1 VGGVFVLMALPIS
14 LWDITQHVAH
24 ESAPHLQRHVVRI
37 LWMVPIYAMNAWIS
51 LVLPAASVYLDS
63 LRECYE
69 AYVIYNF
76 MRFLL
81 NFLEHQQPPPEM
93 ALRDKTQVS
102 TQYLFYLTKFQLHNK
117 YSLLFTPPPHLFK

>member
-1 VGGVFVLMALPIS
+1 MCYVCHQGPIVGGVFVLMALPIS

-37 LWMVPIYAMNAWIS
+37 LWMVPIYAVNAWSS
-51 LVLPAASVYLDS
+51 LVFPAAAVYLDS

-81 NFLEHQQPPPEM
+81 NFLQHQQNPPEM
-93 ALRDKTQVS
+93 ALRDKTLVRIS
-102 TQYLFYLTKFQLHNK
+102 RACAFNRF
-117 YSLLFTPPPHLFK
+117 